1 MLTSHHRRRVH
12 SHLASRPAVAEV
24 ELARAR
30 RREDEGGRADRVMVG
45 PAEKVRAVA
54 APRRML

>member
-1 MLTSHHRRRVH
+1 M
-12 SHLASRPAVAEV
+12 AEV

-45 PAEKVRAVA
+45 PTEKVRAVA